1 MRRFLFPMAALL
13 TLGSLSCGGS
23 KDNTTPTPTAP
34 TPAPTPVLTT
44 IRVTLVDSVL
54 VVGKTTQATA
64 ATLDQFGAAMPG
76 KVVTWRS
83 TDSTIASVQQTGI
96 VLALKDGAV
105 SIQATAD
112 TKQGSANLRALF
124 VPVVTTIKVVIADTL
139 LYGQTAQA
147 TVVVTDQLGQPIPSP
162 TVRWSSSD
170 STTVSVNAGGT
181 VRSLYV
187 GTVSISATVG
197 AVTASKTLVAYSRW
211 AATEHVLDFE
221 KLRKGCNY
229 EMRWA
234 LGDLDADG
242 RDDVVLGGWINCES
256 YANPL
261 APLKVLLWDATE
273 HLVDRTK
280 QLFGSEVFAGVN
292 VPVVRDVNGDGKPDI
307 FLAGFADYYVYPVSS
322 QLFLNKGAS
331 FSPVDIS
338 SWKQWGHGS
347 AVADVN
353 GDGCADLL
361 QVGGQAGTSVDTFFW
376 FGNCRGQFQASL
388 MPNYDHRGARRFD
401 VTLSDGVPATVYSPS
416 GHSACPADFNGDGKL
431 EVLYTDALMFLKPGV
446 RPAQDNLIVEFD
458 WTQTNPV
465 RLHLLPVPL
474 LDRGNKGIPVS
485 HDQRC
490 YVGDLNR
497 DGKPD
502 VLVTSTPWDT
512 WAGSAI
518 QVYLNRGGW
527 QFEDITDRA
536 FAGGRSTDSELG
548 FSGILGDLN
557 GDGILD
563 FFYPAESWKG
573 KLDSQ
578 VWRGNGDGT
587 FSPVV
592 IDWNTMYQS
601 AAEALRRRLGASA
614 KNYQIQ
620 NIAEPVLLPRRNG
633 ALDFL
638 VGIGYGDQQYQPSVF
653 WFLAR
658 PGFRF

>member
-1 MRRFLFPMAALL
+1 MRRFLFPLAALL

-34 TPAPTPVLTT
+34 TPKVLTT

-64 ATLDQFGAAMPG
+64 ATLDQFGAAMSG
-76 KVVTWRS
+76 KIVTWRS

-147 TVVVTDQLGQPIPSP
+147 TVVVTDQLGQPIPLP

-307 FLAGFADYYVYPVSS
+307 FLAGFADSYTYPVSS

-338 SWKQWGHGS
+338 SPKIWGHGS

-361 QVGGQAGTSVDTFFW
+361 QGGGSGGTDVETYFW
-376 FGNCRGQFQASL
+376 LGNCLGQFQGVVV
-388 MPNYDHRGARRFD
+388 PRYDWRGQRKLD
-401 VTLSDGVPATVYSPS
+401 VTLSNGAPATVYSPS
-416 GHSACPADFNGDGKL
+416 GMSVCPADFNGDGKL
-431 EVLYTDALMFLKPGV
+431 EVLYTDALMFTKNGGV
-446 RPAQDNLIVEFD
+446 NPAQDNVIVEFD
-458 WTQTNPV
+458 WTQPNPV
-465 RLHLLPVPL
+465 GVHLLPEPL
-474 LDRGNKGIPVS
+474 KDRGNKGTRVS

-502 VLVTSTPWDT
+502 VIVTSTPWDT
-512 WAGSAI
+512 WAGSSI

-536 FAGGRSTDSELG
+536 FAGGRSTDSGSG
-548 FSGILGDLN
+548 FSNMLRDLN

-563 FFYPAESWKG
+563 FFFPAESWQN

-578 VWRGNGDGT
+578 LWRGNGDGT

-601 AAEALRRRLGASA
+601 AAEALRRRLGSSA

-620 NIAEPVLLPRRNG
+620 NIAEPVLLPRRDG

-638 VGIGYGDQQYQPSVF
+638 VGIGYTDEQFQPSVF

-658 PGFRF
+658 TGFRF